1 MRLFFALVPDAALR
15 AALGERALAMA
26 RQIGGRAVPPG
37 NLHLTLAFIGEVEA
51 ARVAALESI
60 HATLSTEPFT
70 LTLDRIGEWHHAGVA
85 WIAPGKVPPL
95 LAALQARLNAALAA
109 EGFAVESRPFRPHVT
124 LVRRRARPL
133 ADTGCEPL
141 TWRIERVALMLSEP
155 VGSAI
160 RYRELD
166 VSAR

>member
-15 AALGERALAMA
+15 AALRERALEMA

-37 NLHLTLAFIGEVEA
+37 NLHLTLAFLGEVEP
-51 ARVAALESI
+51 ARVTAL
-60 HATLSTEPFT
+60 ATIYGALPTEQFA

-85 WIAPGKVPPL
+85 WIAPSVVPPL
-95 LAALQARLNAALAA
+95 LSALHAQLSAALAA
-109 EGFAVESRPFRPHVT
+109 AGFVVESRPFRPHVT

-133 ADTGCEPL
+133 PDAACEPL
-141 TWRIERVALMLSEP
+141 AWRITRAALMVSER

-160 RYRELD
+160 RYREIE
-166 VSAR
+166 